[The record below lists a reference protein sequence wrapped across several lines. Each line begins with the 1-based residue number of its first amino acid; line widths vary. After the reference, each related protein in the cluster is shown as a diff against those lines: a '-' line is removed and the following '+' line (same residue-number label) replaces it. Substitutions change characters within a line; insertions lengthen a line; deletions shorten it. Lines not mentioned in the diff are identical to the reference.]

1 MENGFCRTMHA
12 QSQKLQHTSTFICID
27 RWTRLVL
34 FQAMRST
41 FKSKYLP
48 FSLTKSCL
56 HCIQGVHTFGNIVIN
71 YALSSSHWTFWP
83 PFVFGQI
90 KHKFWQY
97 EKMPF
102 TSPQVFYAIWFAL
115 IYLYLIIFF
124 LIYLD
129 KDTIF
134 FKNSK
139 TILKI
144 CLLRSIHAC
153 FTKLFKTRTITKCD

>member
-27 RWTRLVL
+27 RWTCLVL

-56 HCIQGVHTFGNIVIN
+56 HCIQGVHTFGNIIIN

-90 KHKFWQY
+90 KQSFDNRKKCPLVVHRGVLCY
-97 EKMPF
+97 
-102 TSPQVFYAIWFAL
+102 L
-115 IYLYLIIFF
+115 ICFNLIIFN
-124 LIYLD
+124 Y
-129 KDTIF
+129 
-134 FKNSK
+134 
-139 TILKI
+139 ILFN
-144 CLLRSIHAC
+144 LLR
-153 FTKLFKTRTITKCD
+153 